1 MAKYNAGSYGF
12 TKDCII
18 CFDDVKTYMNE
29 NFFSINIPCNMR
41 SLFKSKTLFP
51 FLNSLKCQSS
61 RKQPRPNKNQIIFRH
76 SFIITDISNK
86 VIDKERPI

>member
-29 NFFSINIPCNMR
+29 NFFSSYEPEEVGR
-41 SLFKSKTLFP
+41 
-51 FLNSLKCQSS
+51 
-61 RKQPRPNKNQIIFRH
+61 
-76 SFIITDISNK
+76 ITDENVLYKTI
-86 VIDKERPI
+86 IRLI